1 MGTAER
7 RQREKKQRE
16 EQIQEA
22 AVKVLLE
29 KGFNGATIEGIAK
42 AAELSPGTIYLYFK
56 NKEDLYGSINL
67 RAVQEIDRQL
77 KDLVLSEKTDP
88 MEKLRLAWQALET
101 VYCQS
106 PVNIQALIHG
116 QLQGSLQDISPD
128 LLAALNSTARNI
140 INQMADIFRQ
150 GMAENVFHQANPWAL
165 ADIFWGTFTGV
176 VAWEE
181 AKRTTNPEKS
191 FLRPTLDQA
200 FKVFTKGIKV

>member
-7 RQREKKQRE
+7 RQREKRQRE

-29 KGFNGATIEGIAK
+29 KGFNGTTIEEIAA

-56 NKEDLYGSINL
+56 NKEELYASINL

-77 KDLVLSEKTDP
+77 TVLVESEEPDP
-88 MEKLRLAWQALET
+88 VEKLRSAWQALET

-116 QLQGSLQDISPD
+116 QLQGSLQNISPD
-128 LLAALNSTARNI
+128 LLAALNSTAKSI
-140 INQMADIFRQ
+140 INQIAAIFRR
-150 GMAENVFHQANPWAL
+150 GMAETVFQKANPLAL
-165 ADIFWGTFTGV
+165 ADVFWGTFTGV

-181 AKRTTNPEKS
+181 AKRTTDPEKS

-200 FKVFTKGIKV
+200 FKIFVEGIKV

>member
-29 KGFNGATIEGIAK
+29 KGFNGTTIEEIAA

-56 NKEDLYGSINL
+56 NKEELYASINL

-77 KDLVLSEKTDP
+77 AEVVRSGEADP
-88 MEKLRLAWQALET
+88 VEKLRSAWQALET

-116 QLQGSLQDISPD
+116 QLQGSLQNISPD
-128 LLAALNSTARNI
+128 LLAALNSTAKSI
-140 INQMADIFRQ
+140 INQIAAIFRQ
-150 GMAENVFHQANPWAL
+150 GMAEAVFQKANPLAL
-165 ADIFWGTFTGV
+165 ADVFWGTFTGV

-181 AKRTTNPEKS
+181 AKRTTDPEKT
-191 FLRPTLDQA
+191 FLGPTLDQA
-200 FKVFTKGIKV
+200 FKVFVEGIKV